1 MSKHALAILL
11 LSLASLRACK
21 SSTAANPALLA
32 ANVADPMDL
41 NAVSDFN
48 SCVGHPYPDP
58 ASPNSGK
65 NYFWPNSTNFGTNNG
80 LKLYA
85 ACDGTT
91 AQNSNDT
98 NDPAEF
104 TRRQTIHLYCDGSS
118 TALRYFHAAAFGAWS
133 ARGVTS
139 VSQTV
144 NAGNPTCTTYSANI
158 GDRGI
163 FVFSPQR

>member
-21 SSTAANPALLA
+21 
-32 ANVADPMDL
+32 
-41 NAVSDFN
+41 
-48 SCVGHPYPDP
+48 
-58 ASPNSGK
+58 
-65 NYFWPNSTNFGTNNG
+65 
-80 LKLYA
+80 
-85 ACDGTT
+85 
-91 AQNSNDT
+91 
-98 NDPAEF
+98 
-104 TRRQTIHLYCDGSS
+104 SS

-163 FVFSPQR
+163 FVFSPLR